1 MVFKTPSEINVLKMA
16 RSVPVQHPRI
26 ERHFEHVDFFKIL
39 AHLAAR
45 LSRRFDVSGPA
56 ICMKFR
62 PRSNGIGP
70 GTRKSFFFFKL
81 YISYKLPIYRPG
93 GQYVMSSW

>member
-26 ERHFEHVDFFKIL
+26 VRHFEHVDFFKIL

-62 PRSNGIGP
+62 PRSNGIGH
-70 GTRKSFFFFKL
+70 GTPEKKTVVKYTFRRGVF
-81 YISYKLPIYRPG
+81 
-93 GQYVMSSW
+93 